1 MAEPCLTDSATYD
14 TTFID
19 IFAESADCVLAEC
32 WLGKPLQVRTHICIA
47 GFVKKAFVLTFDQGG
62 MGNRIVDFS
71 DRYQRIKVPS
81 EFPRACRMLTASP
94 DLKASE
100 WRTIGIVA
108 FVLLNEVFDVEFPE
122 RNLAKSRM
130 LSKLRYFWLLTVSAV

>member
-1 MAEPCLTDSATYD
+1 
-14 TTFID
+14 
-19 IFAESADCVLAEC
+19 
-32 WLGKPLQVRTHICIA
+32 
-47 GFVKKAFVLTFDQGG
+47 
-62 MGNRIVDFS
+62 
-71 DRYQRIKVPS
+71 
-81 EFPRACRMLTASP
+81 MLTASP